1 MPPLQPYELAAI
13 TRLSTGGR
21 RRRKQGAKGTMTE
34 TPSGPQEI
42 GQRQPVGQYRP
53 EASAYASGPPSSF
66 PQPANWGGT
75 SAMPGNA
82 PPVTELPTSAYE

>member
-42 GQRQPVGQYRP
+42 GQRQPVGQYSPQAPIYTGRAP
-53 EASAYASGPPSSF
+53 NSAPTPS
-66 PQPANWGGT
+66 NWGGT

-82 PPVTELPTSAYE
+82 PPVDETPLSAYE

>member
-53 EASAYASGPPSSF
+53 EASIYTGGAPSNAPTPS
-66 PQPANWGGT
+66 NWGGT

-82 PPVTELPTSAYE
+82 PPVDETPLSAYE